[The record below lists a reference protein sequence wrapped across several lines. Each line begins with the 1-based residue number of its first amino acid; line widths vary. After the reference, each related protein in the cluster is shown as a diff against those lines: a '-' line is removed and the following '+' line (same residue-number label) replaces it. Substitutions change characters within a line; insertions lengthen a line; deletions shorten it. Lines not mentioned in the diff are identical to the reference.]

1 MKWKKEKH
9 YKISDSIKIFF
20 NMFQT
25 IYLLF
30 IFMDGSEVGNH
41 NVINPCRFKKCGTL
55 NIFSVKILM
64 VLKIHHQSHQKYQ

>member
-1 MKWKKEKH
+1 MKWKKAKQ
-9 YKISDSIKIFF
+9 YKISGSIKIFF

-41 NVINPCRFKKCGTL
+41 NVINPCRF
-55 NIFSVKILM
+55 
-64 VLKIHHQSHQKYQ
+64 